1 LSSELGLDKLG
12 FLLPVEDVRISPDF
26 PARVGSSINAAT
38 GETMTPRRLYR
49 DTGGREVTGSLA
61 SFNTPNYQFTVK
73 PDRAGEGSIALVQFS
88 AGAFS
93 DNNLEPLG
101 RDRTLDVTRAVQ
113 RDLQEHGV
121 KLDLERA
128 KVVRADI
135 ARNVALSRPV
145 ACYAPALT
153 AVGARKRTRKMDFGG
168 TGFVV
173 GNKSWEIGFYDKAQE
188 MVDKGYDSADC
199 PANTLRAEYRS
210 MKFRLT
216 CVQDVDRNVTN
227 LIRGWDTLR
236 PDYNQAMKRE
246 VFRPKLEA
254 TKEQAPDFNKLAGEV
269 KKTGERRLWQRFK
282 SEAMLMLIVQ
292 HMGLEAAKE
301 FAATEFG
308 FDRRTKSGERQIE
321 RMNAELDRAAFALSM
336 DRTNEDGDSIL
347 ALYDELAAAVLGG

>member
-26 PARVGSSINAAT
+26 PARVGSALNAAT
-38 GETMTPRRLYR
+38 GETMTPRPLYR
-49 DTGGREVTGSLA
+49 DTGGREVTGNIA
-61 SFNTPNYQFTVK
+61 SFNTPNYQFAVK
-73 PDRAGEGSIALVQFS
+73 PDRAGTSSVALVQFS

-93 DNNLEPLG
+93 KNNLEPLG
-101 RDRTLDVTRAVQ
+101 RDRTMEVTRAVQ

-121 KLDLERA
+121 KLDLKRA

-188 MVDKGYDSADC
+188 MRERGHEPRDC
-199 PANTLRAEYRS
+199 PPNTLRAEYRS
-210 MKFRLT
+210 MRFRLT
-216 CVQDVDRNVTN
+216 CVENVDRTVSN
-227 LIRGWDTLR
+227 LVRGWDTLR

-254 TKEQAPDFNKLAGEV
+254 TKKQAPDFKKLAGEV
-269 KKTGERRLWQRFK
+269 TATQTRCLWQRFK
-282 SEAMLMLIVQ
+282 SEALLMLMVQ
-292 HMGLEAAKE
+292 DMGLEAAKD
-301 FAATEFG
+301 FAATQFG
-308 FDRRTKSGERQIE
+308 FDSKTDSGSRQIE
-321 RMNAELDRAAFALSM
+321 RMHAELDRAAFALSM
-336 DRTNEDGDSIL
+336 AGENENGDSIL
-347 ALYDELAAAVLGG
+347 GLYEELAAAVLG